1 MNYDFKNNKHLE
13 ALILSAFQ
21 EDGVNNDLTALSCIN
36 SDSVSVAEIK
46 VKQQGIVC
54 GTEIGNIIVNLFSN
68 NLKLEWFVNDGTYIN
83 EQRIIG
89 RLTGGSQEI
98 LSVERTLLN
107 FIQRLSGV
115 ATLTNKFVAAIAGTQ
130 ATILDTRKTIPGFRL
145 LDKYAVTVGGGKNHR
160 FGLYDMI
167 MIKDNHIAANGSIT
181 GAVAKAV
188 EYLKMKEV
196 AVPIE
201 VETKNLS
208 EVQEALQLSQVQRIM
223 FDNFDLQTMRE
234 GVKIV
239 NNSKETEAS
248 GGVNLSTVRAIAET
262 GVQYISVG
270 AITHS
275 AAALDISLDIDT

>member
-248 GGVNLSTVRAIAET
+248 GGVNLGTVRAIAET